1 VLAAHRATA
10 DAAGVDWKSAVYRKV
25 EEEVK
30 ANRGLTI
37 ERMVKL
43 GRVSRSG
50 FYRFDGDAKPSLGTD
65 MDLRDAIQR
74 IALQWPSYGRPRI
87 TAELRRQGWTVNPKR
102 VYRILREDNLLCVR
116 KRKFVVTT
124 DSNHGRKIY
133 PNLASQ
139 MVLTSVDQLWRAD
152 ITYIRLQD
160 EFVYLAVILDA
171 YSRRVI
177 GWALDRT
184 LEDELTLA
192 ALQMAIARRI
202 VQPGLVHHSDRGS
215 QYASNDY
222 TDLLKEHGIEISM
235 SRKANPW
242 DNAACESFM
251 KTLKYEEVHRN
262 EYRDLAETRA
272 AIHEFLEKV
281 YNRKRLHS
289 ALGYRPPVEFE
300 RNLAASN
307 NKQAAARQ
315 LSL

>member
-1 VLAAHRATA
+1 MN
-10 DAAGVDWKSAVYRKV
+10 
-25 EEEVK
+25 

-37 ERMVKL
+37 ERMVEL

-50 FYRFDGDAKPSLGTD
+50 FYRFDGDAKPGPATD

-74 IALQWPSYGRPRI
+74 IALEWPSYGRPRI

-124 DSNHGRKIY
+124 DSNHDRKIY
-133 PNLASQ
+133 PNLAGQ

-192 ALQMAIARRI
+192 ALRMAIARRV

-222 TDLLKEHGIEISM
+222 TDLLKEHGIDISM

-262 EYRDLAETRA
+262 EYRNLAEARA

-289 ALGYRPPVEFE
+289 ALGYLPPAEFE

-307 NKQAAARQ
+307 NKEAASRQ